1 MNNTSHGDVSQST
14 SWSYELLSA
23 PSSQTSRGK
32 VIVITG
38 ATGALGKKTAHAFA
52 GRGHSLVLL
61 DNDQSKLDA
70 LIHEL
75 SLPVDRLF
83 ASVVD
88 LRDGHAVRA
97 TTEAVAAKFGG
108 VHALIHLVGGWV
120 GGKTLVEGSAD
131 DLDFMLGQHVW
142 TTFHLFQ
149 AFAPHVVK
157 SGWGRVMIVSAS
169 TVPNPP
175 GKTGIYTAAKAAQEN
190 LILTLAAE
198 VKDTGVTANIIQVRA
213 IDVENKGTGTT
224 PDEIVSAMMYLF
236 SDEAAKI
243 NGARLPLY

>member
-1 MNNTSHGDVSQST
+1 MNKT
-14 SWSYELLSA
+14 
-23 PSSQTSRGK
+23 
-32 VIVITG
+32 IVITG
-38 ATGALGKKTAHAFA
+38 ATGALGNKTAQAFA

-61 DNDQSKLDA
+61 AHDQNKLDA
-70 LIHEL
+70 LTRDL
-75 SLPVDRLF
+75 NLPADRLF
-83 ASVVD
+83 GSVVD
-88 LRDGHAVRA
+88 LRDGNVVRA
-97 TTEAVAAKFGG
+97 TAEAVAAKFGG

-120 GGKTLVEGSAD
+120 GGKTLLEGTAE

-149 AFAPHVVK
+149 SFAPYLAK
-157 SGWGRVMIVSAS
+157 SEWGRVMVVSAS

-175 GKTGIYTAAKAAQEN
+175 GKTGTYTAAKAAQEN

-198 VKDTGVTANIIQVRA
+198 LKEQGVTANIIQVRA

-224 PDEIVSAMMYLF
+224 PNEIVAAMLYLF
-236 SDEAAKI
+236 SEEASKV